1 MRVSLVNA
9 GDSYMKAT
17 AVCLALVPLNGCY
30 HHMLVINIG
39 FANKIAASQGAP
51 MNPQA
56 YCLALLSPNI
66 VFTDVPPALTT
77 EQKHFC
83 EAALAVPRKEK

>member
-1 MRVSLVNA
+1 MRLWAKVMSTVLLLPLV
-9 GDSYMKAT
+9 
-17 AVCLALVPLNGCY
+17 GCY

-39 FANKIAASQGAP
+39 IANKVAASQGVP

-66 VFTDVPPALTT
+66 VFTDAPPALST

-83 EAALAVPRKEK
+83 EAEMAVKEKGKK

>member
-1 MRVSLVNA
+1 MNLLSKVIIVS
-9 GDSYMKAT
+9 S
-17 AVCLALVPLNGCY
+17 LVPLMGCY

-56 YCLALLSPNI
+56 YCLALLTPNV
-66 VFTDVPPALTT
+66 VFTDAPPALTT

-83 EAALAVPRKEK
+83 ETALAVKEKAK